1 MNLVGRITSVSDR
14 TLTRA
19 LRASVAVLTILISV
33 FGVVYYMGQHVDRGS
48 SLVDR
53 QVQAAEQAVRKTPTS
68 VLLRLQLAQLYVSA
82 KNLDSALKQ
91 YDETLKIDP
100 MNRAGLLGRG
110 GVLVQQEKFQD
121 ATLTFQKVVSASK
134 GGEFSAADPQLAL
147 VHYMLGD
154 IALKQGNAKDA
165 IVQLEAAVK
174 IEPTDADAW
183 FLLGR
188 ANFQTGSTELA
199 IQGFRRALAF
209 VPTGWCD
216 PYSQLSMV
224 YTKLGRIPEAE
235 YAGAM
240 VDFCENR
247 VNAAKKR
254 LETLTSSVVA
264 IDAALGLGM
273 ISERESDRASAIKWY
288 KKVLLAEPKNFN
300 ALTGLSRLGVEE
312 VTKQ

>member
-19 LRASVAVLTILISV
+19 LRASVVVLTILISF
-33 FGVVYYMGQHVDRGS
+33 FGVIYFMGQHVDRGS
-48 SLVDR
+48 SLIER
-53 QVQAAEQAVRKTPTS
+53 QVQAAEQAVRKAPTNIS
-68 VLLRLQLAQLYVSA
+68 LRLQLAQLYQSA
-82 KNLDSALKQ
+82 KNLDGALKQ
-91 YDETLKIDP
+91 YDETLRIEP
-100 MNRAGLLGRG
+100 TNRAGLLGRG
-110 GVLVQQEKFQD
+110 AALVEKSRFSE
-121 ATLTFQKVVSASK
+121 ATLTFQKIISASK

-147 VHYMLGD
+147 AHYTLGD

-165 IVQLEAAVK
+165 IAQLEAAVK

-183 FLLGR
+183 YLLGT
-188 ANFQTGSTELA
+188 ANFKAGSPELA

-216 PYSQLSMV
+216 PYAQLSLV

-240 VDFCENR
+240 VDFCEDR
-247 VNAAKKR
+247 VNVAKKR
-254 LETLTSSVVA
+254 LETLTTSAVA
-264 IDAALGLGM
+264 VDAALGLGM
-273 ISERESDRASAIKWY
+273 IAERESDRASALKWY
-288 KKVLLAEPKNFN
+288 KQVLLTEPKNFN

-312 VTKQ
+312 VAKP